1 MGFDGFFLG
10 RIDYDDKK
18 HRLQSKRM
26 EMVWRGS
33 ESLGSSTDLFTGVL
47 YNVYG
52 PPRGFCF
59 DRACADQPIMVRPE
73 NIQKVTAFFCVSAYV
88 HIICVHAH

>member
-1 MGFDGFFLG
+1 MGFDGFFFG

-33 ESLGSSTDLFTGVL
+33 NSLGSSTDLFTGVL
-47 YNVYG
+47 YSGYG
-52 PPRGFCF
+52 PPGGFCF
-59 DRACADQPIMVRPE
+59 DRACADQPIMVRSEKCTPYCE
-73 NIQKVTAFFCVSAYV
+73 HVCTCV
-88 HIICVHAH
+88 CVAIHSE